1 MRKSD
6 IFAIIKTANA
16 MVDTMAGLAV
26 ESAEYDELNQTLGWT
41 LDSLVDLRGV
51 VLRMSKRTG
60 HYWVEFN

>member
-6 IFAIIKTANA
+6 IFATIKTANA

-41 LDSLVDLRGV
+41 LDSLVGLRGV
-51 VLRMSKRTG
+51 AIRMSKRTG